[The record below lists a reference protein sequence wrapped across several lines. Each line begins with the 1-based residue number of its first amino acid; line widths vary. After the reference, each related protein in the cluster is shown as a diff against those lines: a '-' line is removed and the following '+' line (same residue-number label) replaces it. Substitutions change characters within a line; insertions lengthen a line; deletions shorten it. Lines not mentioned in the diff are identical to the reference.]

1 MNWRAVIMAL
11 NEEAI
16 IISRKLDASTDYSQ
30 QRQIDLTIMQTCVML
45 AKCLQTGVENQSP
58 FAIGFVDQSKPNV

>member
-16 IISRKLDASTDYSQ
+16 IISRKLDASTDYIQ

-45 AKCLQTGVENQSP
+45 AKCLQKGVEATSP
-58 FAIGFVDQSKPNV
+58 FGNSK